1 MKDYYYKETGTML
14 FHQGFTDIVNCLP
27 LINIFSKKFKKINL
41 IMRDDFKEIVD
52 FYLKQFS
59 NVEACY
65 HEKFKIDNHLSQV
78 ISLYSENS
86 TMLIFGMYD
95 GYRTHEYINAYGG
108 APANMFFVESFYT
121 PYDIDYSNRVSM
133 FEFERDFELEE
144 KTYLEFISKHGNDYI
159 LYHGMNDE
167 NIVELKKLN
176 PNSKFVDLNKATNTF
191 FDYIKIL
198 ENSKEIHLL
207 DSIWGAFVYQ
217 IDSKYGLFINIPITT
232 HCLRGYIPMFTEPI
246 KLNNWIIK

>member
-1 MKDYYYKETGTML
+1 MKDYFYQETGTML

-52 FYLKQFS
+52 FYLNQFS

-121 PYDIDYSNRVSM
+121 PYDVDYSNRVSM
-133 FEFERDFELEE
+133 F
-144 KTYLEFISKHGNDYI
+144 
-159 LYHGMNDE
+159 
-167 NIVELKKLN
+167 
-176 PNSKFVDLNKATNTF
+176 
-191 FDYIKIL
+191 
-198 ENSKEIHLL
+198 
-207 DSIWGAFVYQ
+207 
-217 IDSKYGLFINIPITT
+217 
-232 HCLRGYIPMFTEPI
+232 
-246 KLNNWIIK
+246 

>member
-133 FEFERDFELEE
+133 FEFDRDLNLEE
-144 KTYLEFISKHGNDYI
+144 STYSKFVEEHGNDYV
-159 LYHGMNDE
+159 LYHGLNDGV
-167 NIVELKKLN
+167 ISSIKDKH
-176 PNSKFVDLNKATNTF
+176 PTSKFVDLDKTTNTF

-207 DSIWGAFVYQ
+207 DSVWGAFVYQ
-217 IDSKYGLFINIPITT
+217 IDAKYGLFKNIPITS
-232 HCLRGYIPMFTEPI
+232 HCLRGFTTMFTEPI